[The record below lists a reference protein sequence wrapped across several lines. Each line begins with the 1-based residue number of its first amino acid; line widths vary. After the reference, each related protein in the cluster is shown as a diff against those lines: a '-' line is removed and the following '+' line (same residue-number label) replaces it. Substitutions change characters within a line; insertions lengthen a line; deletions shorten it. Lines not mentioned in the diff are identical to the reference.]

1 LMYVAV
7 GHLNTLDMGLTLFM
21 FLALCAFVL
30 AQHDQAS
37 PQENAVWM
45 HVAWAAMAAAVLTKG
60 MIGIVVPGATLLLYS
75 VVQRDWRPWRRAH
88 WITGSLL
95 FMAIALPW
103 FAIVWIR
110 NPEFAWFFFVHEHLL
125 RFIAT
130 THQHVEPWH
139 YFVPVLIA
147 GLLPWTAVVADA
159 AWGAWKAEPAATF
172 QVRRFLLIWGG
183 FVLLFFSASG
193 SKLPSYILPM
203 FPAAA
208 LVAGWRLT
216 SMSGTRLAYEI
227 APVGLLGLA
236 GLLALPF
243 IKTSGDTPV
252 ELIQAF
258 KPWIGI
264 AASIAVVAAAYA
276 AWTSRR
282 GDVARAV
289 AISGLAGLFVT
300 QLVITGHEALSPST
314 SAYATAQQV
323 KPYLRPGV
331 AFYSVGGYEQTLNF
345 YLGRTVTLVQ
355 FRDELDYG
363 LQQEPQLEIPTIAQW
378 VEIWKRQPYALAYVD
393 EGIYEQLLADGFPIR
408 LIASDQHR
416 YFIKTP

>member
-1 LMYVAV
+1 
-7 GHLNTLDMGLTLFM
+7 
-21 FLALCAFVL
+21 
-30 AQHDQAS
+30 
-37 PQENAVWM
+37 
-45 HVAWAAMAAAVLTKG
+45 
-60 MIGIVVPGATLLLYS
+60 
-75 VVQRDWRPWRRAH
+75 
-88 WITGSLL
+88 
-95 FMAIALPW
+95 
-103 FAIVWIR
+103 
-110 NPEFAWFFFVHEHLL
+110 
-125 RFIAT
+125 
-130 THQHVEPWH
+130 
-139 YFVPVLIA
+139 
-147 GLLPWTAVVADA
+147 
-159 AWGAWKAEPAATF
+159 
-172 QVRRFLLIWGG
+172 
-183 FVLLFFSASG
+183 
-193 SKLPSYILPM
+193 
-203 FPAAA
+203 
-208 LVAGWRLT
+208 
-216 SMSGTRLAYEI
+216 MSGTRLAYEI